1 MQDLLNQR
9 QTYLR
14 NLPLF
19 GGVNWDACRLLA
31 QAAQPMNL
39 EDGATLYRA
48 GEEAKA
54 VYILYSGR
62 VQLEQDN
69 ISLNELTEG
78 AHIGDMEFFDMAV
91 RAFNVRAIGHCEVW
105 QIPFSALDELRRN
118 DLKAFALIAMN
129 AARQMSRRLREI
141 DVERCDLHRQI
152 EQRVQA

>member
-31 QAAQPMNL
+31 QAAKPMTL
-39 EDGATLYRA
+39 DDGATLYCA
-48 GEEAKA
+48 GEKAEA

-69 ISLNELTEG
+69 ISLNELGEG
-78 AHIGDMEFFDMAV
+78 AHLGDMEFFDMTV
-91 RAFNVRAIGHCEVW
+91 RAFNVRAMGPCEVW
-105 QIPFSALDELRRN
+105 QIPFAAFDQLRRN

-141 DVERCDLHRQI
+141 DAERCDLHRQL
-152 EQRVQA
+152 EQRVQL